1 MRLGAPLQSSFD
13 SPEAWIAA
21 LRAKGYRAAYSPL
34 PLDASAAQRT
44 EYRQAA
50 AEADIVIA
58 EVGAW
63 SNPLSRD
70 RQTADAALRKMV
82 DALRLADDLGARCS
96 VNIAGSRG
104 EKWDG
109 PDAGDLTE
117 ETFSAIVEMC
127 RKVIDE
133 ASPQTAHLSLEPMPW
148 MYPESA
154 ESYARLLTQ
163 VDHPRFGV
171 HYDPV
176 NLINS
181 PPKYFASAREVDHF
195 VDLLGPQIVSVHV
208 KDIVLGNQLTTHL
221 DECIPGTG
229 GFDIAHLFERLDRLE
244 PDLPV
249 MLEHLP
255 TEAEYDQATAHVRS
269 VAEALGVKL

>member
-1 MRLGAPLQSSFD
+1 MRLGAPLQSSFE

-255 TEAEYDQATAHVRS
+255 TEAEYDQAAAHVRA

>member
-13 SPEAWIAA
+13 TPEGWIAA
-21 LRAKGYRAAYSPL
+21 VRAKGYRAAYSPL
-34 PLDASAAQRT
+34 PLDAPASQRS
-44 EYRQAA
+44 EYRRAA
-50 AEADIVIA
+50 EEADIVIA

-70 RQTADAALRKMV
+70 RDTADAAFRKMV

-117 ETFSAIVEMC
+117 ETFTAIVEMC
-127 RKVIDE
+127 RKVIAE
-133 ASPQTAHLSLEPMPW
+133 AAPQSACLSIEPMPW

-154 ESYARLLTQ
+154 ESYARLVTQ
-163 VDHPRFGV
+163 IDNPRFGV

-181 PPKYFASAREVDHF
+181 PPKYFATASEVDHF
-195 VDLLGPQIVSVHV
+195 VDLLGPRIVSVHV

-229 GFDIAHLFERLDRLE
+229 GFDIAHLLERLDGLE

-249 MLEHLP
+249 LLEHLK
-255 TEAEYDQATAHVRS
+255 TEAEYDQAAAHVRS
-269 VAEALGVKL
+269 VAERVGVTL

>member
-255 TEAEYDQATAHVRS
+255 TEAEYDQAAAHVRA

>member
-1 MRLGAPLQSSFD
+1 MRLGAPLQSSFE

-21 LRAKGYRAAYSPL
+21 VRAKGYRSAYSPL

-50 AEADIVIA
+50 EEADIVIA

-70 RQTADAALRKMV
+70 RETADAALRKMV

-117 ETFSAIVEMC
+117 QTFSAIVEMC

-181 PPKYFASAREVDHF
+181 PPKYFASASEVDHF

-208 KDIVLGNQLTTHL
+208 KDIILGDQLTTHL

-229 GFDIAHLFERLDRLE
+229 GFDIAHLFERLDGLE

-249 MLEHLP
+249 MLEHLK
-255 TEAEYDQATAHVRS
+255 TEAEYDQAAAHVRS
-269 VAEALGVKL
+269 VADRLGVKL

>member
-1 MRLGAPLQSSFD
+1 MRLGAPLQSSFVT
-13 SPEAWIAA
+13 PEAWVAA
-21 LRAKGYRAAYSPL
+21 VRAKGYRAAYSPL
-34 PLDASAAQRT
+34 PLDASASQRA

-50 AEADIVIA
+50 EEADIVVA

-63 SNPLSRD
+63 SNPLSPNPE
-70 RQTADAALRKMV
+70 TASAAFAKMV
-82 DALRLADDLGARCS
+82 EALRLADDLGARCS

-117 ETFSAIVEMC
+117 ETFAAIAEMC
-127 RKVIDE
+127 RKVIAE
-133 ASPQTAHLSLEPMPW
+133 AAPKSARLSLEPMPW

-163 VDHPRFGV
+163 IDHPRFGV

-208 KDIVLGNQLTTHL
+208 KDIVLGDRLTTHL

-229 GFDIAHLFERLDRLE
+229 AFDIAHLLERLDSLE

-249 MLEHLP
+249 MLEHLK
-255 TEAEYDQATAHVRS
+255 TEAEYDQAAAHVRS
-269 VAEALGVKL
+269 VAKRVGVGL

>member
-1 MRLGAPLQSSFD
+1 MRLGAPLQSSFET
-13 SPEAWIAA
+13 PEAWIAA
-21 LRAKGYRAAYSPL
+21 VRAKGYRAAYSPL
-34 PLDASAAQRT
+34 PLDASPSRRD

-50 AEADIVIA
+50 EEADIVIA

-70 RQTADAALRKMV
+70 RNTADAAFGKMV
-82 DALRLADDLGARCS
+82 DALRLADDLGARCT

-117 ETFSAIVEMC
+117 ETFTAIVEMS
-127 RKVIDE
+127 RKVIEE
-133 ASPQTAHLSLEPMPW
+133 AAPKTARLSLEPMPW
-148 MYPESA
+148 MYPDSA

-181 PPKYFASAREVDHF
+181 PPKYFASASEVDRF

-208 KDIVLGNQLTTHL
+208 KDIVLGDQLTTHL

-229 GFDIAHLFERLDRLE
+229 AFDIAHLLGRLDRLE

-249 MLEHLP
+249 MLEHLKS
-255 TEAEYDQATAHVRS
+255 EAEYDQAAAHVRA
-269 VAEALGVKL
+269 VAEEVGVGL